1 MELLA
6 GATFGLLS
14 VGLHTR
20 GESER
25 IDQEQLGEVSHLR
38 GLLLREYLVF
48 LVGGLVSVQA
58 YDVCPFPHRGRH
70 EMPLSEHVYTSQQV
84 VREGH
89 FGAGDSCGCSLKN
102 LPKHHSGA
110 RPVSAAQ
117 AVLSFVKVPRDA
129 LWKVIRGLKIL
140 NLRVDGKKLVA
151 APSRVAEQL
160 GRIENFGTTMGALH
174 LNHDA
179 LIAESA
185 YPERV
190 PYFGVLLFWIRRTG
204 IRVDLHLADELRR
217 NLLRGAVRTFF

>member
-6 GATFGLLS
+6 GATFGLVS

-70 EMPLSEHVYTSQQV
+70 EMPLSEHFYTSQQV
-84 VREGH
+84 VRERR
-89 FGAGDSCGCSLKN
+89 FRPGDSCGCSLKN

-117 AVLSFVKVPRDA
+117 AVLSFVEVPRDA
-129 LWKVIRGLKIL
+129 LWNVIRGLKLL
-140 NLRVDGKKLVA
+140 NLRVDVDQIESVL
-151 APSRVAEQL
+151 SR
-160 GRIENFGTTMGALH
+160 
-174 LNHDA
+174 
-179 LIAESA
+179 IAETLSRA
-185 YPERV
+185 VVTSE
-190 PYFGVLLFWIRRTG
+190 FLVL
-204 IRVDLHLADELRR
+204 ELRNNPLATGSTHPEINPCR
-217 NLLRGAVRTFF
+217 RSAVPTTVKCVSIGRLEPAAHS